1 MDAEAE
7 RDPGGLLLIQFAK
20 SPVPGQ
26 VKTRMFPTLSAIE
39 SCALH
44 EELVLWTCSQLNAV
58 GAVELWVSGGLEH
71 PLFATCKRHGVSAVR
86 QQIGDNLGGR
96 MYNALADGLSR
107 YQQVILVG
115 SDCPFI
121 DAEYLQMARRALDS
135 HSVVL
140 GPADD
145 GGYVLIGAR
154 EHSPAVFTGVE
165 WGQSSVFAQ
174 TVELLMRQNI
184 DWISL
189 ESLPDIDRPEDLPK
203 WNALKNTKALSR

>member
-1 MDAEAE
+1 MDAKPARGRGE
-7 RDPGGLLLIQFAK
+7 LLLIQFAK
-20 SPVPGQ
+20 SPVSGQ
-26 VKTRMFPTLSAIE
+26 VKTRMFPTLRAEE

-44 EELVLWTCSQLNAV
+44 EELVLWTCGQLCAV
-58 GAVELWVSGGLEH
+58 GTVELWVSGGIEH
-71 PLFATCKRHGVSAVR
+71 PIFAVCESLGVSAVR
-86 QQIGDNLGGR
+86 QQIGHDLGER

-121 DAEYLQMARRALDS
+121 DAKYLRTARRALDS
-135 HSVVL
+135 HAVVL

-154 EHSPAVFTGVE
+154 EHSPAVFTGIE
-165 WGQSSVFAQ
+165 WGQTSVFAQ
-174 TVELLMRQNI
+174 TVELLMHQNI
-184 DWISL
+184 DWIPL

-203 WNALKNTKALSR
+203 WNALKNTEAFSR